1 MADAFTKDRLAWL
14 EQIQDDR
21 ALSPSA
27 FCIAFAIARH
37 LNRRTGQ
44 AFPGR
49 DALAAMTGLSVRQ
62 VTDHVQALRDRG
74 HLSVRRRRN
83 QSTLYRPIMP
93 QDVRQ
98 AAQPDVRKTAGPK
111 RQDVRKSA
119 PRMCDEPHIGM
130 CGQPQ
135 PNPLKEPS
143 EKEPFE
149 GERASEELFARLEQ
163 PQAAIARIEAERAER
178 RKSPRPLPDEW
189 RPPDDAYEVGARI
202 GLTADQVEQETER
215 FRNHAKAH
223 DRRQAD
229 WSAAYR
235 NWLLKAV
242 EYRRPRTA
250 QSSRPSALAWGLRAA
265 MEDFE

>member
-1 MADAFTKDRLAWL
+1 MADVFTKDRLAWL
-14 EQIQDDR
+14 EQVQDDH

-27 FCIAFAIARH
+27 FSIAFAIARH
-37 LNRRTGQ
+37 LNRRTGL

-49 DALAAMTGLSVRQ
+49 EALAAMTGVSVRQ
-62 VTDHVQALRDRG
+62 VSDHVQALRDRG
-74 HLSVRRRRN
+74 HLSLQRRRN
-83 QSTLYRPIMP
+83 QSTLYRPIVP
-93 QDVRQ
+93 QDVRPV
-98 AAQPDVRKTAGPK
+98 AQPDVRKTAGPR
-111 RQDVRKSA
+111 RQDVKNSA
-119 PRMCDEPHIGM
+119 ARMCDEPHIGM

-143 EKEPFE
+143 EIEPFE
-149 GERASEELFARLEQ
+149 GARTSEELFAPQEQ
-163 PQAAIARIEAERAER
+163 PQAKIARIEAEKATR
-178 RKSPRPLPDEW
+178 RKTQHPLPDEW
-189 RPPDDAYEVGARI
+189 RPPEDAYDFGARI

-215 FRNHAKAH
+215 FRNHAKAN

-229 WSAAYR
+229 WPAAYR

-250 QSSRPSALAWGLRAA
+250 QPNRPSALEWGVRAA